1 METVTF
7 EMELGKEGKEVIDAI
22 ALLVKHFKGG
32 GDVAGATQYLGQV
45 AKAIDGVS
53 GVVEELKSD
62 YNDELAAYMVTQL
75 WSALK

>member
-1 METVTF
+1 MKTIMY
-7 EMELGKEGKEVIDAI
+7 EMQVPKEGKEVVDAMAVLI
-22 ALLVKHFKGG
+22 KHFKAG
-32 GDVAGATQYLGQV
+32 GDVAGATQYLGEV

-53 GVVEELKSD
+53 GVVEEIKSD